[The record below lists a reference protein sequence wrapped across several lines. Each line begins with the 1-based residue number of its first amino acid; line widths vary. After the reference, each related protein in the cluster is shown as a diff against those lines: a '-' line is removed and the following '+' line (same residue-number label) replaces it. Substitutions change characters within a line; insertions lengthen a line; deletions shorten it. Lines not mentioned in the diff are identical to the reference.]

1 MVLVF
6 GFVVVGWLVCVWC
19 LFHCCCCFLIL
30 FLKII
35 FIFKPQPF
43 HLEKHGLFGTVS
55 ELRSS
60 EVATEMQ
67 SAYYVVCYMQLC
79 HYLMG

>member
-1 MVLVF
+1 M
-6 GFVVVGWLVCVWC
+6 
-19 LFHCCCCFLIL
+19 
-30 FLKII
+30 I

-60 EVATEMQ
+60 EVVTEMQ
-67 SAYYVVCYMQLC
+67 SA
-79 HYLMG
+79 